1 METTGSGILG
11 RLGEKVLGWI
21 ALGLL
26 IVLAIAIWRMDPV
39 VRTAIWQGIWR
50 TILWVVIA
58 AALPWSARLFIRRIL
73 EVGSNWAGVGL
84 LAVFVAV
91 DLGVG
96 LLMVSG
102 CDTTVE
108 ARRAAVVSDAEGETA
123 TEEQSLP
130 TAPPS
135 TDAAGVV
142 RDKLADVAEGAADV
156 ARSAAERLRGG
167 EDGETTAAEPD
178 AAATEAETPAGETDR
193 GHSVWFWC
201 ACLAALALAGTYNY
215 LVTEYLAEMSGG

>member
-1 METTGSGILG
+1 MENTGGGILG
-11 RLGEKVLGWI
+11 RLGEKMLGWI

-73 EVGSNWAGVGL
+73 DVSSNWAGVGL
-84 LAVFVAV
+84 LAAFVAV

-102 CDTTVE
+102 CDTSIE
-108 ARRAAVVSDAEGETA
+108 AKRLAVASETA
-123 TEEQSLP
+123 DDATKGEPPLA

-135 TDAAGVV
+135 ADATGVL
-142 RDKLADVAEGAADV
+142 REKLAEVAEGAADV
-156 ARSAAERLRGG
+156 AQSAAEQLRGD
-167 EDGETTAAEPD
+167 EDGNVSPAEPD
-178 AAATEAETPAGETDR
+178 AAAAETEAAGDETDR
-193 GHSVWFWC
+193 GHSVWFWS

-215 LVTEYLAEMSGG
+215 LVTEYLAEMSGA